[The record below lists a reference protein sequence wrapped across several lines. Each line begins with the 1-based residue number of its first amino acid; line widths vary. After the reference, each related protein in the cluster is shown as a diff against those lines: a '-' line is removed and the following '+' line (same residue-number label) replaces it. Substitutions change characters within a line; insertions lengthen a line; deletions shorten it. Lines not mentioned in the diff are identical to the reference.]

1 MKIAVIGR
9 GNVGGGLAGLW
20 TQAGHEVRT
29 FGHEGGDGS
38 GSDVVLLA
46 VRAAQIEGAL
56 AGVQGIEG
64 LPVIDAANVPT
75 SGRPEG
81 FDSLAEYVRS
91 LTGGPVAKAF
101 NANYA
106 SLYHRLGEARV
117 RPSMLYAADE
127 GARSVTED
135 LIRDT
140 GYEPVLTGGL
150 DTARALEDFVGL
162 LFAIRDTGT
171 GPVWYRIAPPET
183 F

>member
-9 GNVGGGLAGLW
+9 GNVGGGLAALW
-20 TQAGHEVRT
+20 TKTGHNVTT

-56 AGVQGIEG
+56 AGVRGIEG
-64 LPVIDAANVPT
+64 LPVIDATNVP
-75 SGRPEG
+75 SGGRPEG

-106 SLYHRLGEARV
+106 SLYDRLGEARV
-117 RPSMLYAADE
+117 PPSMLYAADE
-127 GARSVTED
+127 GARPATEE
-135 LIRDT
+135 LIRDA
-140 GYEPVLTGGL
+140 GYDPVLTGGL
-150 DTARALEDFVGL
+150 ETARALEDFVAL